1 MKSIKHITT
10 VLDVKIRERLNPIFG
25 PLRRKMA
32 GLDEH
37 KTFTIISNNCWGGHV
52 YRYFNLPY
60 SSPTIGLYFF
70 TEDYL
75 KFLTKLEYYLSL
87 DIKFITHEQSRYSAI
102 LKERNTPPC
111 PIGVLD
117 DIEIV
122 FLHYHSEEEA
132 KTKWNRRKE
141 RMDRNR
147 IIVKMTEQNLC
158 TPEHLKVFDALP
170 YKNKF
175 VFVHRD
181 YKLPSQVVCKEFA
194 KSGEVTNDTDHFRR
208 YINLIKLVRNLYSSN

>member
-1 MKSIKHITT
+1 MKSLKHIIT
-10 VLDVKIRERLNPIFG
+10 VLNIRVRERLNPYLG
-25 PLRRKMA
+25 PMRRKRA
-32 GLDEH
+32 GLINH
-37 KTFTIISNNCWGGHV
+37 NPLTIISNNCWGGHV

-75 KFLTKLEYYLSL
+75 KFLNKLNYYLSQ
-87 DIKFITHEQSRYSAI
+87 DISFIPQEQSKYKDI

-117 DIEIV
+117 DIEII

-132 KTKWNRRKE
+132 KRKWSRRKE
-141 RMDRNR
+141 RMDMSR

-158 TPEHLKVFDALP
+158 TPAQLRAFDSLP

-175 VFVHRD
+175 VFVHKD
-181 YKLPSQVVCKEFA
+181 YGLASQIVCKEFE
-194 KSGEVTNDTDHFRR
+194 KYGEVTNDTDRFRR
-208 YINLIKLVRNLYSSN
+208 HVNLISLVKNRI